1 MHLDAVEHGDSI
13 VFLHALREGPANQ
26 SYGLQVA
33 ALAGVPRKVIELARK
48 RLRELE
54 QAAQQHAQAESNQL
68 SLFRQQSEQ
77 EQPHGGDPLR
87 ERLADLDPDQLTPRQ
102 ALDALYELHA
112 LRDAD

>member
-1 MHLDAVEHGDSI
+1 
-13 VFLHALREGPANQ
+13 
-26 SYGLQVA
+26 VA

-68 SLFRQQSEQ
+68 SLFQQPSEQ
-77 EQPHGGDPLR
+77 EQPHGSDPLR
-87 ERLADLDPDQLTPRQ
+87 ERLADLDPDQLTPRE